1 MRIAIDGMGGD
12 FAPCEI
18 VKGAVESLE
27 ELNDVEIIIT
37 GDMHLLGEELKQYN
51 NPSRITVFPTEE
63 IITMNDHPREALLKK
78 KNSSLYKAI
87 QLVKEKEA
95 SGIVSAG
102 NTGAQMAI
110 SLFVLGRLPGVSRPA
125 IGVPIPYK
133 NSMGLLID
141 GGANAD
147 VTVRE
152 YLVFALLGKV
162 YLESILGRSVTLGL
176 LNIGEEPEKG
186 SRMVQEAHKLLKKH
200 FKEFKGN
207 IEANEI
213 LSHKVDV
220 VVTDGFTGNMLLKAI
235 EGTAET
241 VLGGFKEAVDKS
253 FKAKIGGLLLKNSL
267 KGIIKSFDYETF
279 GGSPLLGIDGI
290 SIIAHGRSRHTA
302 IKNAIKV
309 CCRIDREKI
318 IDKFKEQLSDE
329 SFRDTENNSRKN

>member
-1 MRIAIDGMGGD
+1 MKIAIDGMGGD
-12 FAPCEI
+12 FAPREI

-27 ELNDVEIIIT
+27 ELDDVEIIIT
-37 GDMHLLGEELKQYN
+37 GDTLLLNEELKQYN
-51 NPSRITVFPTEE
+51 NPSRIIVFPAEE
-63 IITMNDHPREALLKK
+63 IITMHDHPRDALLKK

-87 QLVKEKEA
+87 QLVKDKEA
-95 SGIVSAG
+95 AGIVSAG

-125 IGVPIPYK
+125 IGVPVPYRD
-133 NSMGLLID
+133 SMGLLID

-147 VTVRE
+147 VTLRE

-176 LNIGEEPEKG
+176 LSIGAEPEKG

-200 FKEFKGN
+200 FEEFRGN
-207 IEANEI
+207 VEANEF

-220 VVTDGFTGNMLLKAI
+220 VVTDGFTGNMLLKAV

-241 VLGGFKEAVDKS
+241 ILGAFKEAVGKS
-253 FKAKIGGLLLKNSL
+253 FKTKISGLLLKDSL
-267 KGIIKSFDYETF
+267 KGVIKNFDYETY
-279 GGSPLLGIDGI
+279 GGSPLLGLDGI
-290 SIIAHGRSRHTA
+290 SIIAHGRSKHTA

-309 CCRIDREKI
+309 CHRIDREKI
-318 IDKFKEQLSDE
+318 IDKFKEQLNDE
-329 SFRDTENNSRKN
+329 SFRNTEDN